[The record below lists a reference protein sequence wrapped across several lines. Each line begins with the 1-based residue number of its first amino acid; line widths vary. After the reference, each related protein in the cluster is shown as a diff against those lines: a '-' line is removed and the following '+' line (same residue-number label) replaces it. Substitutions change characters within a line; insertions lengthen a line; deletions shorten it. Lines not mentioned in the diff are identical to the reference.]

1 MRQKTIAGI
10 RKHNV
15 PAFISLASEE
25 SAFALEAF
33 HDVGNGALIL
43 AKSGKK
49 RTYSPISG
57 KPMETMSVGEL
68 ASSTTDMQDY
78 VVVASCDNAKCKC
91 KMYTKKDLAKIL
103 VASGEK
109 EIFCTACGQAMPIVA
124 TASEEEDEDIVEDE
138 VGDDVADE
146 SEEDVV
152 SDDENDGDA
161 EDEGDDTSEDDEGDL
176 DEEDVMTDDEDA
188 IDEEEDSTSEDDE
201 MSEDEEESDED
212 VDAEV
217 AKLLAEVAS
226 EIDTENPSNN
236 EADKPQVENQ
246 DVDQGQSDVTVA
258 YVLHNVDFTA
268 GKSRVVF
275 HNPETAWLTHTATDN
290 PIERQVG
297 VFNRA
302 KASPESAKLYDNRD
316 VFGKT
321 VSHLLASGALAN
333 EQPSEEMVKL
343 GFEPI
348 TVQVPLSQSQAKM
361 INTATAAAKQAAV
374 EQASNQIADIASNFD
389 KLLAVAAV
397 GLDKGILGNTSLHR
411 ELSGMLARMGTRKA
425 DVVARQFCENHV
437 RPFLNNVIAQ
447 AKELAAKDPVYVQGL
462 SETIAKA
469 VYASIEDPNTPEQ
482 ISTAL
487 VNPAPISEVASLDA
501 NRPDQRHPVVFTS
514 RIQDALRRMGSGR
527 R

>member
-10 RKHNV
+10 RKNNV

-33 HDVGNGALIL
+33 HDVGNGAMIL

-57 KPMETMSVGEL
+57 KSMETMSVGEI

-78 VVVASCDNAKCKC
+78 VVVASCDNIKCKC
-91 KMYTKKDLAKIL
+91 KTYTTKDLAKML

-124 TASEEEDEDIVEDE
+124 TAAEEDEDIVEDE

-146 SEEDVV
+146 DSDEDVV
-152 SDDENDGDA
+152 AD
-161 EDEGDDTSEDDEGDL
+161 
-176 DEEDVMTDDEDA
+176 DDEDA
-188 IDEEEDSTSEDDE
+188 VEGDDASKSEDDDGSDPDEDVMMDDDGDDAVEDEEDSTSDEE
-201 MSEDEEESDED
+201 MSEDEEEPEED
-212 VDAEV
+212 IDAEV

-226 EIDTENPSNN
+226 EIDTEDNTAATD
-236 EADKPQVENQ
+236 ADKPQSEQN
-246 DVDQGQSDVTVA
+246 DVDQGQSDVSVA
-258 YVLHNVDFTA
+258 YVLHNVDFAT

-302 KASPESAKLYDNRD
+302 KASPESTKLYDNRD

-361 INTATAAAKQAAV
+361 INTATAAAKQVAM
-374 EQASNQIADIASNFD
+374 EQASTQIADIANNFD

-397 GLDKGILGNTSLHR
+397 GLDKGILGNASLHR
-411 ELSGMLARMGTRKA
+411 ELSSMLARMGTRKS

-437 RPFLNNVIAQ
+437 RPFLNSVIAQ

-469 VYASIEDPNTPEQ
+469 VYATIEDPNAPEQ
-482 ISTAL
+482 MSTAL
-487 VNPAPISEVASLDA
+487 VNPAPISEVASLDVD
-501 NRPDQRHPVVFTS
+501 RPGQRHPVANT